1 MNEETNTQIIR
12 DAYEKFGSG
21 DVPGLL
27 SLFADDIDWATPHI
41 ENAPFSGNRLG
52 LEEVGEFFK
61 LLGEAEDIAFFEP
74 DEFIAQGDKV
84 VVLGSSK
91 ATVKSTSRS
100 YETDWVHVFTVK
112 DGKVTNF
119 AEFFDT
125 AAATKAFQKATAA

>member
-1 MNEETNTQIIR
+1 MGRCVSGTTKKRPGSAPMESGLTRPTPWAQLTVLNKYTNIKLQI
-12 DAYEKFGSG
+12 
-21 DVPGLL
+21 
-27 SLFADDIDWATPHI
+27 
-41 ENAPFSGNRLG
+41 
-52 LEEVGEFFK
+52 
-61 LLGEAEDIAFFEP
+61 DIAFFEP
-74 DEFIAQGDKV
+74 AEFIAQGDKV

>member
-1 MNEETNTQIIR
+1 MNEEINSQIIR
-12 DAYEKFGSG
+12 DAYEKFRSG

-27 SLFADDIDWATPHI
+27 SLFADDIDWRTPHV
-41 ENAPFSGNRLG
+41 ENVSFGGARLG
-52 LEEVGEFFK
+52 REEVGEVFK
-61 LLGEAEDIAFFEP
+61 LLGESEDITSFEP
-74 DEFIAQGDKV
+74 AEYIAQGDKV

-100 YETDWVHVFTVK
+100 YETDWVHIFTVK

-125 AAATKAFQKATAA
+125 AAVEKAFQKATAA

>member
-1 MNEETNTQIIR
+1 MNEEANTQIVK
-12 DAYEKFGSG
+12 DGYEKFGSG
-21 DVPGLL
+21 DIPGLL

-41 ENAPFSGNRLG
+41 ENAPFSGTRLG

-61 LLGEAEDIAFFEP
+61 LLGESEDIAFFEP
-74 DEFIAQGDKV
+74 AEFIAQGDKV